1 MKRLFQ
7 TTIAAALSIAM
18 IGGSCSSIDDLRTDL
33 DDLTARV
40 EVLESEV
47 STINEN
53 MTSLNALLA
62 DNVAIKSVEIYDD
75 RITFVLSNGGEYT
88 VYKYV
93 SETYNVPSVSVDSEG
108 YWIVSYDNFETS
120 ERILDAS
127 GNPIYAGGSDGATPT
142 FSVDSEGYWM
152 VSYDGSTPEYLLD
165 ADGNKVSA
173 LGQDGYQGEDGD
185 AFFQDAVV
193 DGDWLTLTL
202 SDGTVVEV
210 PISNFSFE
218 IILAAEGTQY
228 FIYEETQIFDVVQVN
243 VESASITAPD
253 RWVVELTEDKLYVTA
268 PAQADTRAT
277 ASNQTDVAITAVSAS
292 GLVSISKVEVEVVAS
307 LPTPTITTV
316 TAGSPT
322 STTIPFS
329 ISGVSEAT
337 EWYYLAL
344 KATESAPAA
353 ATVATSGTKVDASV
367 TSATATDLSD
377 NTSYIIYVAP
387 YSGSVAGEVVA
398 SAAVSTLEIVDPYS
412 VTGYTVT
419 GCTGVSG
426 ATTDYYYDQYTEN
439 VVMLD
444 GTDGNNTISANGI
457 YFLTSTDPST
467 EYTVSAGPYQRLV
480 IIGDNRDFKSKVNV
494 ETFINF
500 GGDVVTNEGIIM
512 FNIDLKQPAEPNSN
526 ISAIFAINY
535 ESSIYN
541 NLIIE
546 NSTITPYTGITAIA
560 NFVRTG
566 SGVRNFAL
574 RNNIIYF
581 PTSSAETTARISSST
596 KLANLSA
603 LQSYVVENNVIYSD
617 YNTKMFLIETNDVI
631 TNDLDI
637 SITGNTIINCFG
649 NNSFF
654 EVATFKSLEFTKNI
668 VSVMSGGSTTVC
680 NICRV
685 KNANSDQATDWST
698 WSASISI
705 DDILNVSDNKFYAGG
720 GSFTWR
726 TSHGSAD
733 LVPDPN
739 TVFSNETVD
748 PFEGGTYDTASYTF
762 IPGAAYTGYGASDVW

>member
-1 MKRLFQ
+1 MKKLFQ
-7 TTIAAALSIAM
+7 TALAAALSIAM
-18 IGGSCSSIDDLRTDL
+18 IGVSCSSIDDLRTDL

-40 EVLESEV
+40 ETLESEV

-62 DNVAIKSVEIYDD
+62 DNVAIKSVEISEDK
-75 RITFVLSNGGEYT
+75 ITFVLSNGGEYT

-93 SETYNVPSVSVDSEG
+93 SETYNVPSVSVDSDG
-108 YWIVSYDNFETS
+108 YWIVSYDNFES
-120 ERILDAS
+120 YEQIEDQD
-127 GNPIYAGGSDGATPT
+127 GNAIYAGGSDGMTPT
-142 FSVDSEGYWM
+142 FSIDADNYWM
-152 VSYDGSTPEYLLD
+152 VAYGDGAAEYLLD
-165 ADGNKVSA
+165 ASGNKVSA
-173 LGQDGYQGEDGD
+173 LGVDGLPGADGD
-185 AFFQDAVV
+185 AFFSDALV
-193 DGDWLTLTL
+193 DGDWLILTL

-210 PISNFSFE
+210 PISNFTFE
-218 IILAAEGTQY
+218 ITLATEGTQY
-228 FIYEETQIFDVVQVN
+228 FTYEETQIFDVVQVD
-243 VESASITAPD
+243 VAAASISAPD

-268 PAQADTRAT
+268 PAEADTRAA

-292 GLVSISKVEVEVVAS
+292 GLVTIAKIEVEVVAS
-307 LPTPTITTV
+307 LPTPTIETV
-316 TAGSPT
+316 AVGSPT

-344 KATESAPAA
+344 KEGDEAPSA
-353 ATVATSGTKVDASV
+353 ATVATSGTKVDAGV
-367 TSATATDLSD
+367 TTATATDLSD

-398 SAAVSTLEIVDPYS
+398 SATASTLEITDPYS

-426 ATTDYYYDQYTEN
+426 DTADYYYDQYTES

-444 GTDGNNTISANGI
+444 GTDGNNTISSNGI
-457 YFLTSTDPST
+457 YFLTSTAPDT
-467 EYTVSAGPYQRLV
+467 EYTISAGPYQRLV
-480 IIGDNRDFKSKVNV
+480 VIGDNRDFKSKVNI

-512 FNIDLKQPAEPNSN
+512 FNIDLKQPSEPASTV
-526 ISAIFAINY
+526 SAMFAINY
-535 ESSIYN
+535 ESSTYN

-546 NSTITPYTGITAIA
+546 NSSITPYTGIMAIA
-560 NFVRTG
+560 NFVRSD
-566 SGVRNFAL
+566 SGIRNFAM

-581 PTSSAETTARISSST
+581 PTSSLETTARISAST
-596 KLANLSA
+596 KVANLSA

-617 YNTKMFLIETNDVI
+617 YNTKLFLIEVNDVI
-631 TNDLDI
+631 TSDAEI
-637 SITGNTIINCFG
+637 SITGNTIVNCFG

-685 KNANSDQATDWST
+685 KNANSDQATS
-698 WSASISI
+698 WSAWSESISI
-705 DDILNVSDNKFYAGG
+705 DDIINVSDNKFYAGG

-739 TVFSNETVD
+739 TVFANESVD
-748 PFEGGTYDTASYTF
+748 PFDGGTYDAASYIF
-762 IPGAAYTGYGASDVW
+762 IPGAAYAGYGASDVW